1 MMLPSLSLSR
11 RAVPGVRFG
20 QNPPAQENPLPK
32 IIGPLVTAAMKHPD
46 DREAHKRHQE
56 ALVQAL
62 ASAPLKQAQAAQTF
76 LQGIKTHMDGNRDRY
91 DTGTRLAVAQA
102 LTACQVRVT
111 NLEIVAERD
120 TFLRQIPPPP
130 PQ

>member
-76 LQGIKTHMDGNRDRY
+76 LQGIATHMNSDKDRY
-91 DTGTRLAVAQA
+91 DTATRMAVTHALLACQERVSGLQFAVALDA
-102 LTACQVRVT
+102 YTRHKPG
-111 NLEIVAERD
+111 D
-120 TFLRQIPPPP
+120 
-130 PQ
+130 